1 LSSGEIMANKIP
13 DEIASELYKALNRL
27 EIATELI
34 KAWVGYMNTDL
45 SETEK
50 LLVKKSKEF
59 LGEK

>member
-1 LSSGEIMANKIP
+1 MAKKIP

-45 SETEK
+45 SQTEK

-59 LGEK
+59 LGKK